1 MSSDTDSIQEEEEVQ
16 RGVPRYIS
24 KKSGKKEKENK
35 APKKVKKS
43 KFLVDEDDVDVSSLD
58 RSAAGE
64 STASDVIE
72 NFVLPSSISD
82 A

>member
-1 MSSDTDSIQEEEEVQ
+1 MTL
-16 RGVPRYIS
+16 GF
-24 KKSGKKEKENK
+24 GKKEKENTS
-35 APKKVKKS
+35 PKKVKKS
-43 KFLVDEDDVDVSSLD
+43 KFIVDEDDVDVSSLD

-72 NFVLPSSISD
+72 NFVLSTSTSD

>member
-16 RGVPRYIS
+16 RGVPRYIR
-24 KKSGKKEKENK
+24 KKSGKKEKESK
-35 APKKVKKS
+35 VPKKVKKS

-72 NFVLPSSISD
+72 NFVLPSSIPD

>member
-1 MSSDTDSIQEEEEVQ
+1 M
-16 RGVPRYIS
+16 PRYIS

-72 NFVLPSSISD
+72 NFVLPSWRPD

>member
-1 MSSDTDSIQEEEEVQ
+1 MSSDTDSIQEDEEVQ

-24 KKSGKKEKENK
+24 KKSRKKEKENK
-35 APKKVKKS
+35 TPKKVKKS

-72 NFVLPSSISD
+72 NFVLSTSTSD